1 MWCYKKNFLA
11 GLVKSVRLSGGGA
24 VGRFWALVAT
34 EVIGVFV
41 VDVVG
46 VAVVKPLCLCCPWP
60 RLNFA

>member
-41 VDVVG
+41 VAVE
-46 VAVVKPLCLCCPWP
+46 VVKQCCSCKTFVFVLPL
-60 RLNFA
+60 A